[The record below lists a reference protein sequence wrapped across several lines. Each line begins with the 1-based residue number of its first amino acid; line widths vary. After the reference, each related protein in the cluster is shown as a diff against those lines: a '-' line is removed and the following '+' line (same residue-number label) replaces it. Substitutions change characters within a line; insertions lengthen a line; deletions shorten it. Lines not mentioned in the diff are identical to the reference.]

1 MVTVVTVPTMET
13 VPTMVT
19 LPTMETVV
27 TILAVPTIHK
37 VCCMQ
42 KHHRNNILITWYMSI
57 FVFNII
63 QSIPDNNSCIEG

>member
-27 TILAVPTIHK
+27 TILTVPTIHK

-42 KHHRNNILITWYMSI
+42 KHHINNILNLVVYVNFLFLGGLSLHLNHLIA
-57 FVFNII
+57 
-63 QSIPDNNSCIEG
+63 